1 MVPCDSEP
9 VFLEGVDVVAQ
20 LYSLFLFSD
29 DRLDHGDGLV
39 VQVGDAE
46 SVLGLGIC
54 DLLLL
59 GVIGCLK
66 GLLTLL
72 CELLELRLVV
82 LFHLSELLTELLLK
96 IFN

>member
-1 MVPCDSEP
+1 M
-9 VFLEGVDVVAQ
+9 EGVDVVAQ
-20 LYSLFLFSD
+20 LYSLFLFGD

-96 IFN
+96 IFNLNV